1 MLTTDII
8 LDFESRLRE
17 SEATVKEFSSEYCD
31 DLSQGSI
38 LALIGIATE
47 HYLRL
52 GKDCNEA
59 DYCNQFPA
67 IPPSAI
73 QTAIATSVNNF
84 IDSFCPVTYFLGTMP
99 VEHGGYIFRKEIGRG
114 GSGVVYEVEQ
124 INLKRNV
131 AAKVLFVGSGSINDE
146 AVLLGRMDHAGVLA
160 VYDQGEICNHSFIVT
175 KLIHGST
182 LKKFC
187 RKPPQLSLRRAVSLV
202 VKVLAAV
209 GECHARGIIHWD
221 LKPDNILLNDD
232 QPVVADFGLAR
243 HLGTDHLL
251 TTGTP
256 NYMAPELF
264 RKDET
269 ISPTQ
274 CDVFSIGV
282 ILYELL
288 VGSRPYNLSAEG
300 YELVPRKPSDFRSEI
315 DDDLDQICM
324 RAISVS
330 TGNRF
335 QTAQQ
340 FRDCLEGWVS
350 AQTFED
356 DLTHREPS
364 VDSDVPKTDQVV
376 SSKSNLW
383 VALISAAATAVL
395 IGLVLASISWLGGF
409 GN

>member
-1 MLTTDII
+1 M
-8 LDFESRLRE
+8 
-17 SEATVKEFSSEYCD
+17 
-31 DLSQGSI
+31 
-38 LALIGIATE
+38 
-47 HYLRL
+47 
-52 GKDCNEA
+52 
-59 DYCNQFPA
+59 
-67 IPPSAI
+67 
-73 QTAIATSVNNF
+73 
-84 IDSFCPVTYFLGTMP
+84 
-99 VEHGGYIFRKEIGRG
+99 
-114 GSGVVYEVEQ
+114 
-124 INLKRNV
+124 
-131 AAKVLFVGSGSINDE
+131 
-146 AVLLGRMDHAGVLA
+146 
-160 VYDQGEICNHSFIVT
+160 
-175 KLIHGST
+175 
-182 LKKFC
+182 
-187 RKPPQLSLRRAVSLV
+187 
-202 VKVLAAV
+202 
-209 GECHARGIIHWD
+209 
-221 LKPDNILLNDD
+221 
-232 QPVVADFGLAR
+232 
-243 HLGTDHLL
+243 
-251 TTGTP
+251 
-256 NYMAPELF
+256 
-264 RKDET
+264 
-269 ISPTQ
+269 
-274 CDVFSIGV
+274 